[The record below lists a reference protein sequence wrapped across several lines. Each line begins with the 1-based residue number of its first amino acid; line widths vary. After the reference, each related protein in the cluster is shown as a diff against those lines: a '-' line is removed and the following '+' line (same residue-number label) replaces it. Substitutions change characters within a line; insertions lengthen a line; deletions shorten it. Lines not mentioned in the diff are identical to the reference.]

1 MVRLQ
6 VRFPLSAPYE
16 RKPWILARFFLSIDV
31 KWTKNGLNIVYIWVV
46 NKFIMIKD
54 EKNSLTFNSYG
65 CIIVKKVINMD
76 RIEKRIAILY
86 GLRRNRINQLLES
99 YHLTYEDYEIILAL
113 HYAEGLSV
121 EEIEA
126 ETKIDLRLLKLILKH
141 LVEKNFIEIKDDK
154 LFLSEDTQKIY
165 PQIKRAIKDNND
177 ELIKSLTL
185 DEFHDIIE
193 KLDRLIECYE

>member
-126 ETKIDLRLLKLILKH
+126 ETKIRC
-141 LVEKNFIEIKDDK
+141 V
-154 LFLSEDTQKIY
+154 
-165 PQIKRAIKDNND
+165 
-177 ELIKSLTL
+177 
-185 DEFHDIIE
+185 
-193 KLDRLIECYE
+193 

>member
-1 MVRLQ
+1 MV
-6 VRFPLSAPYE
+6 
-16 RKPWILARFFLSIDV
+16 
-31 KWTKNGLNIVYIWVV
+31 
-46 NKFIMIKD
+46 KD

-126 ETKIDLRLLKLILKH
+126 ETKIDLRLL
-141 LVEKNFIEIKDDK
+141 
-154 LFLSEDTQKIY
+154 
-165 PQIKRAIKDNND
+165 
-177 ELIKSLTL
+177 
-185 DEFHDIIE
+185 
-193 KLDRLIECYE
+193 

>member
-1 MVRLQ
+1 
-6 VRFPLSAPYE
+6 
-16 RKPWILARFFLSIDV
+16 
-31 KWTKNGLNIVYIWVV
+31 
-46 NKFIMIKD
+46 MIKD

-126 ETKIDLRLLKLILKH
+126 ETKIDLRLLELILKH

-154 LFLSEDTQKIY
+154 LFLSEDAQKIY